1 MSPSKRAVLSGKCT
15 QNMDTK
21 SQSPALWYPHL
32 TGCHCTFWG
41 ICRHCQIL
49 PPLSFFCALA
59 KFLLWTSTKIYSH
72 WQCTKTVQ
80 FTIHKMCQIQPLN
93 CATPAQI
100 EPFRGC
106 ILHPVMTWRLS
117 SRELK
122 NKIALIQDF
131 PGWGCFCCRLI
142 LKKCSYTLNTS
153 NFWILLEAHLPFSQL
168 LHCQAGLETFQEQ
181 DFDFQY
187 IVILL

>member
-49 PPLSFFCALA
+49 PPLSFFLC
-59 KFLLWTSTKIYSH
+59 IG
-72 WQCTKTVQ
+72 
-80 FTIHKMCQIQPLN
+80 QISPLN
-93 CATPAQI
+93 QHKYLFTLAMHQNS
-100 EPFRGC
+100 
-106 ILHPVMTWRLS
+106 PVHNTQDVSNSASELCNSSTNWTIQRLYSPSWHLS

-153 NFWILLEAHLPFSQL
+153 NFWTLLEAHLPFSQL